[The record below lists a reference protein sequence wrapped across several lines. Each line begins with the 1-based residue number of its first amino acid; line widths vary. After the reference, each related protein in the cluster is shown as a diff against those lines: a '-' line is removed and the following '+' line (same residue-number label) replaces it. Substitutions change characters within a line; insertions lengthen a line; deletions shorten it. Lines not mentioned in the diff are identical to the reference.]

1 MSSVTTRLSP
11 EEEQIVRLV
20 ATFVDEKVRPV
31 AQELDHTN
39 TYPEDLIEQMK
50 EMGVYGLAIPE
61 PYGEFGVSTS
71 CYARVTEELSR

>member
-71 CYARVTEELSR
+71 